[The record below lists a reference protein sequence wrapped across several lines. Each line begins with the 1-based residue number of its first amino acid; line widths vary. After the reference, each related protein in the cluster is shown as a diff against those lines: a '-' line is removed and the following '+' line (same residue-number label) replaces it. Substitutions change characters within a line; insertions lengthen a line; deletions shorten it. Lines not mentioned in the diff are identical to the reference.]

1 LTGPERYVWL
11 TAGKDIGA
19 DEVFDNF
26 PAITGTQPRTVAES
40 AKTHAAI
47 FKY

>member
-1 LTGPERYVWL
+1 MTGPERYVWL

-26 PAITGTQPRTVAES
+26 AAITGRQPRTVADF

-47 FKY
+47 FKC